1 MESPLDIDRSRDK
14 RRSQDILINLKQ
26 EKKEKKLNQ
35 RLKEGGG
42 WGRRGKVKKLAGYD
56 SNNSNNNS
64 IDC

>member
-14 RRSQDILINLKQ
+14 RRSQDILINLKR

-42 WGRRGKVKKLAGYD
+42 GKVSKEVGWV
-56 SNNSNNNS
+56 SV
-64 IDC
+64 